1 MDILIKL
8 DFEPRREAHEHL
20 VEMVAGHMRTTYSI
34 PRHRRYFRSG
44 YSSEPLLAEAAARQ
58 IVRLQD
64 NGDACIGSILMERF
78 KEGLISLGERG
89 EVAMRVLLIEA
100 YLRAVRIDHPDD
112 DPPIFSKGCRLV
124 TFLKELFAEQY
135 IETVLES
142 RPNNFATGNPLQDAL
157 STAMVR
163 FMHFVKAE
171 DEGVLATSLLFAALI
186 RGMAYIGGSSQKQV
200 DFAIPVLLDPKLKFS
215 PSSMSVLLIQV
226 KRRKQRGQI
235 NKYEIN
241 EADLDVFSV
250 DVETERPYLTFVA
263 ELGIQ
268 DTEEILIPLAP
279 QGPSHPFDTH
289 PRYSIVVYG
298 CSNIVYKD
306 ISTSRVSL
314 YQYLL
319 AGHELYTEHP
329 RCHKDNILLLQQQK
343 PLWNTEHSYKWLDEP
358 KNSGGTTGPESGS
371 KVRKA
376 KGKRQ

>member
-1 MDILIKL
+1 VDILIKL

-200 DFAIPVLLDPKLKFS
+200 DFAIPVLLDPKLKLEFS
-215 PSSMSVLLIQV
+215 PHRCPSSLS
-226 KRRKQRGQI
+226 KSSDANR
-235 NKYEIN
+235 
-241 EADLDVFSV
+241 EAKS
-250 DVETERPYLTFVA
+250 TNMRSMRQT
-263 ELGIQ
+263 
-268 DTEEILIPLAP
+268 
-279 QGPSHPFDTH
+279 SM
-289 PRYSIVVYG
+289 
-298 CSNIVYKD
+298 CS
-306 ISTSRVSL
+306 
-314 YQYLL
+314 Q
-319 AGHELYTEHP
+319 
-329 RCHKDNILLLQQQK
+329 
-343 PLWNTEHSYKWLDEP
+343 
-358 KNSGGTTGPESGS
+358 
-371 KVRKA
+371 
-376 KGKRQ
+376 